1 MSDSVTIR
9 LPGAPRGKGRH
20 RAQLVQRA
28 GQAPRIHSHPDE
40 KTEAYESALRVA
52 AGLVMRGRPLLTG
65 ALALEIFAFLPI
77 PASFSKRKRLDAI
90 ERRLRPTKKPDWDN
104 IAKTIDALNKVVWPD
119 DAAIVDAV
127 VRKFYG
133 EKPSLVIVV
142 RALEPQAA
150 RAAA

>member
-20 RAQLVQRA
+20 RAQLVRRGDA
-28 GQAPRIHSHPDE
+28 AHIHSHPDQ
-40 KTEAYESALRVA
+40 KTEAYEGALRLA
-52 AGLVMRGRPLLTG
+52 AGAAMRSRPLLTG
-65 ALALEIFAFLPI
+65 PLSVAIFAFMPI

-90 ERRLRPTKKPDWDN
+90 ERRLRPTTKPDWDN
-104 IAKTIDALNKVVWPD
+104 IAKVIDALNHIVWAD
-119 DAAIVDAV
+119 DAAVVDGV

-133 EKPSLVIVV
+133 ETPELVIQVT
-142 RALEPQAA
+142 ALEPQAV